1 MQDRSHSGP
10 TLHPLL
16 ARPTALAAAI
26 TTVLAG
32 SLPCIN
38 VPARAGTPRV
48 QTAFPAV
55 AQRGTEQD
63 VVFTGSGLLDARTV
77 LFDAPGFE
85 VTTVKKEANRF
96 TVKIRVP
103 ADAELGEHHCR
114 VVTGSGIADLRVFLV
129 SPFPVVQES
138 DPKTPARVAALE
150 AAKQLR
156 AAKIEAA
163 RVARLAAEAKP
174 ATPPAPPATTPA
186 PTVATAPTPAP
197 APAVPPSPTAQAPTA
212 QAPTAQ
218 APVAAAPVA
227 AAPVAAAP
235 VQPPVAPAPKPV
247 APVAPTAPAGSVP
260 QLIELNTTVYG
271 RTQGEDSD
279 TYAVE
284 LQKGQRLSVEA
295 LGLQLQTQAPYDP
308 EVILRNPSGTVIK
321 TVSGTTFGRGNPVFS
336 LEAPEAGMF
345 TITIRDSTRAGAG
358 DCQYVMHV
366 GDFARPVAA
375 IPSGG
380 PAGKATAFT
389 LLGDA
394 KGPIKVTANPG
405 NTLDSM
411 GGIFPLN
418 EGAAPTPTPVNVRVS
433 NLPNVLESGSQ
444 VAAPIQAVG
453 PATPLPAAFNGVLSE
468 SKETDYFRFSAKKG
482 TIYELNV
489 RGRVVRSPIDSVID
503 VFDAKG
509 TRLGGNDDNGSPDS
523 FLRWTA
529 PADAEFILGVHDQ
542 LQRGGPLFTYRVEV
556 TQATPRVKMYLP
568 EMVLNNNQDRRA
580 IVVPRGN
587 RFATLV
593 RIKRE
598 DFAGAVALD
607 ALNLPPNVQ
616 ADSGPLDK
624 TVDSIPMVFRAEETA
639 PLTERFISMTGTAL
653 DLGEAPAPSFQIE
666 HLVNICENGNQKPY
680 YTFKETAF
688 AMAVTDAIPAQI
700 DVVAPSAAAL
710 RGGTFPLKIRVTR
723 KPEFKGSLE
732 LSLLFAPPGVATGG
746 SVKIPAEA
754 NEGTFNL
761 SVNAEAPLKKWKLCV
776 TANADF
782 GKGVTW
788 FSSDLFDFEVAE
800 APFSGTLVR
809 TSIPQGGTGQIKLKL
824 EQKSEFEGKAHIE
837 LLGLPNGVS
846 AQPQEIDSQSKEV
859 LFAITAKPDAAL
871 GIQKQVTAQFTIV
884 KNGQQLTANC
894 ATGGLI
900 RVDRADPA
908 AAAPAPTAPVAAASK
923 PQTPATPAVAAP
935 APAPTVAAPAPPA
948 PVAAAPKPQM
958 PATPAV
964 AAPTP
969 APTVAAPAPPAPVA
983 AASKPQ
989 TPATPAVAA
998 PAPTVAAPAPAAQTA
1013 PAPAPKPAASV
1024 APEPAKAQPTN
1035 APATSTPITAS
1046 APPVTA
1052 PSTPAQAAPAPVA
1065 K

>member
-1 MQDRSHSGP
+1 MQDRSPTEP
-10 TLHPLL
+10 TLQPLL
-16 ARPTALAAAI
+16 ARPSVLAAAI
-26 TTVLAG
+26 ATVLAG
-32 SLPCIN
+32 SLPCMN

-103 ADAELGEHHCR
+103 ADADLGEHHCR
-114 VVTGSGIADLRVFLV
+114 VVTGSGIADLRIFLV
-129 SPFPVVQES
+129 TPFPVVQES

-163 RVARLAAEAKP
+163 RVAKLAAEAKP
-174 ATPPAPPATTPA
+174 AAPAATPA
-186 PTVATAPTPAP
+186 PATPTAPTPAP
-197 APAVPPSPTAQAPTA
+197 APNPAVAP
-212 QAPTAQ
+212 APTAQ
-218 APVAAAPVA
+218 APVAATPPQAPVA
-227 AAPVAAAP
+227 PV
-235 VQPPVAPAPKPV
+235 PKPV

-271 RTQGEDSD
+271 RTQGEDAD

-284 LQKGQRLSVEA
+284 LQKGQRLSVEV

-308 EVILRNPSGTVIK
+308 EVILRNPAGAVVK
-321 TVSGTTFGRGNPVFS
+321 NVSGTTFGRGNPVFS

-380 PAGKATAFT
+380 AAGKATAFT

-418 EGAAPTPTPVNVRVS
+418 EGVAPTPTPVNVRVS

-453 PATPLPAAFNGVLSE
+453 PATPLPAAFNGVLSG

-482 TIYELNV
+482 SIYEFNV

-542 LQRGGPLFTYRVEV
+542 LQRGGPLFTYRVEI

-598 DFAGAVALD
+598 DFAGAVTLD

-700 DVVAPSAAAL
+700 DVIAPTAAAL

-761 SVNAEAPLKKWKLCV
+761 SVNPEAPLKKWRLCV

-782 GKGVTW
+782 GKGITW

-824 EQKSEFEGKAHIE
+824 EQKSEFEGKAHVE

-859 LFAITAKPDAAL
+859 FFAITAKPDAAL

-908 AAAPAPTAPVAAASK
+908 ASAPVAAAPK
-923 PQTPATPAVAAP
+923 PQMPATPAVAAP

-948 PVAAAPKPQM
+948 PVAAAPKPQT

-964 AAPTP
+964 AAPAP
-969 APTVAAPAPPAPVA
+969 AVAAPAAPAPVA
-983 AASKPQ
+983 AAPKPQ
-989 TPATPAVAA
+989 MPATPAVAA
-998 PAPTVAAPAPAAQTA
+998 PAPTVAAPAPAVASPA
-1013 PAPAPKPAASV
+1013 PAAAAPASAPKPAA
-1024 APEPAKAQPTN
+1024 AAEPAKAQPTN
-1035 APATSTPITAS
+1035 ASATPVPAT
-1046 APPVTA
+1046 APATPVTA
-1052 PSTPAQAAPAPVA
+1052 ASTQPQAASAPVA

>member
-1 MQDRSHSGP
+1 
-10 TLHPLL
+10 
-16 ARPTALAAAI
+16 
-26 TTVLAG
+26 
-32 SLPCIN
+32 
-38 VPARAGTPRV
+38 
-48 QTAFPAV
+48 
-55 AQRGTEQD
+55 
-63 VVFTGSGLLDARTV
+63 
-77 LFDAPGFE
+77 
-85 VTTVKKEANRF
+85 
-96 TVKIRVP
+96 
-103 ADAELGEHHCR
+103 
-114 VVTGSGIADLRVFLV
+114 
-129 SPFPVVQES
+129 
-138 DPKTPARVAALE
+138 
-150 AAKQLR
+150 
-156 AAKIEAA
+156 
-163 RVARLAAEAKP
+163 
-174 ATPPAPPATTPA
+174 
-186 PTVATAPTPAP
+186 
-197 APAVPPSPTAQAPTA
+197 
-212 QAPTAQ
+212 
-218 APVAAAPVA
+218 
-227 AAPVAAAP
+227 
-235 VQPPVAPAPKPV
+235 
-247 APVAPTAPAGSVP
+247 
-260 QLIELNTTVYG
+260 
-271 RTQGEDSD
+271 
-279 TYAVE
+279 
-284 LQKGQRLSVEA
+284 
-295 LGLQLQTQAPYDP
+295 
-308 EVILRNPSGTVIK
+308 
-321 TVSGTTFGRGNPVFS
+321 
-336 LEAPEAGMF
+336 
-345 TITIRDSTRAGAG
+345 
-358 DCQYVMHV
+358 
-366 GDFARPVAA
+366 
-375 IPSGG
+375 
-380 PAGKATAFT
+380 
-389 LLGDA
+389 
-394 KGPIKVTANPG
+394 
-405 NTLDSM
+405 
-411 GGIFPLN
+411 
-418 EGAAPTPTPVNVRVS
+418 
-433 NLPNVLESGSQ
+433 
-444 VAAPIQAVG
+444 
-453 PATPLPAAFNGVLSE
+453 
-468 SKETDYFRFSAKKG
+468 
-482 TIYELNV
+482 
-489 RGRVVRSPIDSVID
+489 
-503 VFDAKG
+503 
-509 TRLGGNDDNGSPDS
+509 
-523 FLRWTA
+523 
-529 PADAEFILGVHDQ
+529 
-542 LQRGGPLFTYRVEV
+542 
-556 TQATPRVKMYLP
+556 
-568 EMVLNNNQDRRA
+568 
-580 IVVPRGN
+580 
-587 RFATLV
+587 
-593 RIKRE
+593 
-598 DFAGAVALD
+598 
-607 ALNLPPNVQ
+607 
-616 ADSGPLDK
+616 
-624 TVDSIPMVFRAEETA
+624 MVFRAEETA

-723 KPEFKGSLE
+723 KPEFKGPLE

-824 EQKSEFEGKAHIE
+824 EQKSEFEGKAHVE

-859 LFAITAKPDAAL
+859 FFAITAKPDAAL

-908 AAAPAPTAPVAAASK
+908 ATAPVAAAPK

-998 PAPTVAAPAPAAQTA
+998 PTPAPTVAAPAAPAPVAAASKPQTPATPAVAAPAPAPTVAAPAAPAPVAAASKPQTPATTAVAAPAPAPTVAAPAPAAQTA
-1013 PAPAPKPAASV
+1013 PASVPKPAVSA

-1035 APATSTPITAS
+1035 APTAP

-1052 PSTPAQAAPAPVA
+1052 PSTPAQATSAPVA

>member
-1 MQDRSHSGP
+1 MQDRSPTEP
-10 TLHPLL
+10 TLQPLL
-16 ARPTALAAAI
+16 ARPSVLAAAI
-26 TTVLAG
+26 ATVLAG
-32 SLPCIN
+32 SLPCMN

-55 AQRGTEQD
+55 AQRGTEQE

-114 VVTGSGIADLRVFLV
+114 VVTGSGIADLRIFLV
-129 SPFPVVQES
+129 TPFPVVQES

-163 RVARLAAEAKP
+163 RVAKLAAEAKP
-174 ATPPAPPATTPA
+174 ATPAAPPA
-186 PTVATAPTPAP
+186 PTSTAAP
-197 APAVPPSPTAQAPTA
+197 APAVAP
-212 QAPTAQ
+212 APVAQ
-218 APVAAAPVA
+218 APVATAPA
-227 AAPVAAAP
+227 QA
-235 VQPPVAPAPKPV
+235 PVAPAPKPV
-247 APVAPTAPAGSVP
+247 APIAPTAPAGSVP

-271 RTQGEDSD
+271 RTQGEDAD

-284 LQKGQRLSVEA
+284 LQKGQRLSVEV

-308 EVILRNPSGTVIK
+308 EVILRNPSGAVVK
-321 TVSGTTFGRGNPVFS
+321 NVSGTTFGRGNPVFS

-380 PAGKATAFT
+380 AAGKATAFT

-394 KGPIKVTANPG
+394 KGPIKVTASPG
-405 NTLDSM
+405 NIPDSM
-411 GGIFPLN
+411 GGVFPLS
-418 EGAAPTPTPVNVRVS
+418 EGTAPTPTPVNVRVS
-433 NLPNVLESGSQ
+433 NLPNVIESGSQ
-444 VAAPIQAVG
+444 VAAPIQAAG

-482 TIYELNV
+482 SIYEFNV

-542 LQRGGPLFTYRVEV
+542 LQRGGPLFTYRVEI

-568 EMVLNNNQDRRA
+568 ELVQNNNQDRRA

-587 RFATLV
+587 RFAALV

-598 DFAGAVALD
+598 DFAGAVSLEP
-607 ALNLPPNVQ
+607 LNLPPNVQ

-624 TVDSIPMVFRAEETA
+624 TVDSIPMVFHAEENA

-653 DLGEAPAPSFQIE
+653 DLGEATAPSFQIE
-666 HLVNICENGNQKPY
+666 HFVNICENGNQKPY

-688 AMAVTDAIPAQI
+688 ALAVTDSIPAQI
-700 DVVAPSAAAL
+700 DVVAPTAAAL
-710 RGGTFPLKIRVTR
+710 RGGTFPLKIRITR
-723 KPEFKGSLE
+723 KPEFKGPME
-732 LSLLFAPPGVATGG
+732 LFLLFAPPGVATGG
-746 SVKIPAEA
+746 AVRIPADA
-754 NEGTFNL
+754 IEGTFNL
-761 SVNAEAPLKKWKLCV
+761 SVNGEAPLKKWKLCV

-782 GKGVTW
+782 GKGITW

-809 TSIPQGGTGQIKLKL
+809 TSIPQGGSGQIKLKL
-824 EQKSEFEGKAHIE
+824 EQKSEFEGKAKIE

-846 AQPQEIDSQSKEV
+846 AEPLEIDSQSKEAV
-859 LFAITAKPDAAL
+859 FAITAKPDAAL

-900 RVDRADPA
+900 RVDRAEPA
-908 AAAPAPTAPVAAASK
+908 ATAPVAAAPK
-923 PQTPATPAVAAP
+923 PQTPATPTVAAP
-935 APAPTVAAPAPPA
+935 APAPTVAAPAPAA
-948 PVAAAPKPQM
+948 PVAAAPKPQT
-958 PATPAV
+958 PATPTVAAPTPAQTVAAPAPAAPVAAAPKPQTPAAPAV

-969 APTVAAPAPPAPVA
+969 APTV
-983 AASKPQ
+983 S
-989 TPATPAVAA
+989 
-998 PAPTVAAPAPAAQTA
+998 APAPAAQTT
-1013 PAPAPKPAASV
+1013 PAPAPKPAAS
-1024 APEPAKAQPTN
+1024 AAQEPAKTQPTN
-1035 APATSTPITAS
+1035 APAAPAPTTAP